1 MATLMQA
8 NQQWA
13 SRPADERFL
22 SLTALNDFTHSVR
35 ASSNARQISSRGLMA
50 LPVDG
55 DHKALQVVGPS
66 GARVDVTN
74 WSFGQLAARAGAPA
88 GYLRS
93 LPAEMAADCINYGLQ
108 HEREIEDVGVLLTA
122 SPDGGVARLA
132 AVTGPQYGRVWNS
145 DITGALV
152 QRFGDGV
159 SGDFRVPGEYGK
171 SVEVTKRNS
180 TLYASDRDMFVFL
193 ADEQHR
199 IEIPNRR
206 DGQSG
211 SMARGFFVWNSEVGS
226 STLGISTFLFD
237 YVCANRIVWGAD
249 NISEIKIRHT
259 GGAADRW
266 LQEVVPAIETYASG
280 STQGIVAAIED
291 ARAVQ
296 IDNVAGFLAKRFSKS
311 QSSAIM
317 AAHMTD
323 EGRPIETLWDAA
335 TGITGYARGIAHQDA
350 RVAIEREAGKLLQAA

>member
-22 SLTALNDFTHSVR
+22 SLTDMHAAVTQSR
-35 ASSNARQISSRGLMA
+35 ARSASRTISSRKLQA

-55 DHKALQVVGPS
+55 DHKALVVAGPNGKPATLS
-66 GARVDVTN
+66 N

-88 GYLRS
+88 GYLRG
-93 LPAEMAADCINYGLQ
+93 LPAPMAADCLNFGLQ
-108 HEREIEDVGVLLTA
+108 VSRDIEDVGILLTA
-122 SPDGGVARLA
+122 GDDGAELR
-132 AVTGPQYGRVWNS
+132 AVTGPQYGRIWNS

-152 QRFGDGV
+152 DRFGDGV

-193 ADEQHR
+193 ADEQNR

-296 IDNVAGFLAKRFSKS
+296 IDTVAGFLAKRFSKS

-323 EGRPIETLWDAA
+323 EGRPIETLC
-335 TGITGYARGIAHQDA
+335 
-350 RVAIEREAGKLLQAA
+350 